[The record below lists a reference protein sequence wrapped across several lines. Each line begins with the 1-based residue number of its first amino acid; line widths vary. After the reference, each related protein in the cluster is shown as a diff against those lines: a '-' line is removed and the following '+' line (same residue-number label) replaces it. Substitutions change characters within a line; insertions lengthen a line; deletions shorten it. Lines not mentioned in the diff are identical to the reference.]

1 MELTED
7 EIIQTHARN
16 CLLCMRKKL
25 LPYEYERTFTSCGY
39 NVVIRKTE
47 LSKISRNKSNFIII
61 LNYAEHKIL

>member
-1 MELTED
+1 MEPTED

-25 LPYEYERTFTSCGY
+25 LPNEYEWTFTSCGY

-47 LSKISRNKSNFIII
+47 LSKVSMKKNFINR
-61 LNYAEHKIL
+61 LNYA